1 MNADNNANFND
12 RNSIIYGHRMK
23 DGSMFRK
30 LDEYKDKSFWEA
42 NPYFYIYTPDGREIV
57 YHIYSAATVKDTD
70 DVYLTGFEN
79 DEAYQSYLDMTK
91 RIAIYDTGC
100 GSDDCRFSCDT
111 INMYKRQRRAPI
123 CSDWSKRTRKSNGTD
138 KELRNVWTAK
148 IIQKI

>member
-1 MNADNNANFND
+1 
-12 RNSIIYGHRMK
+12 
-23 DGSMFRK
+23 MFRK

-91 RIAIYDTGC
+91 RIAIYDTGVEAV
-100 GSDDCRFSCDT
+100 SYTHLDV
-111 INMYKRQRRAPI
+111 YKRQERA
-123 CSDWSKRTRKSNGTD
+123 
-138 KELRNVWTAK
+138 
-148 IIQKI
+148 IISLWIHGLISG

>member
-57 YHIYSAATVKDTD
+57 YHIYSVATVKDTD
-70 DVYLTGFEN
+70 SFVTLSTCTSASDEHRFVVIGVKEQEN
-79 DEAYQSYLDMTK
+79 QMGQTK
-91 RIAIYDTGC
+91 
-100 GSDDCRFSCDT
+100 
-111 INMYKRQRRAPI
+111 N
-123 CSDWSKRTRKSNGTD
+123 
-138 KELRNVWTAK
+138 
-148 IIQKI
+148 